1 MKILRSL
8 TTVGG
13 YTMGSRI
20 LGFVRDSLTAAFLGA
35 GPVADAL
42 VIAVRLPSLLRR
54 LLAEGAF
61 NFAFVPMF
69 AGKYTG
75 NGKEGARHFAE
86 EILSVLLVTLI
97 ALVIIIE
104 LIMPWIMPIFV
115 PGFRATPER
124 MQLAVQFTRITFP
137 FILFISLTALYS
149 GILNSLERFAA
160 VASSPM
166 LGNLFIILLL
176 LTFNPLFKD
185 PGFLVAAG
193 ITGCG
198 LVQLLWVI
206 VPCRRQGI
214 HLKLRW
220 PSLTPQVKKFLKL
233 MGPAAL
239 GSGVYQFNII
249 IGVAIS
255 SLLPVG
261 GVSYLYYAERLNQL
275 PLSMIGTALSTV
287 LLPLLSKQLR
297 TGDFA
302 SARASQ
308 NQGIEYALLFT
319 LPATVGLV
327 SLANPLISV
336 LFEHGE
342 FGPHE
347 SLLTA
352 QALMAYSCGLPAY
365 VMTKIFNTSF
375 YAREDMK
382 TPLKVA
388 ILAVG
393 VDIILSLTL
402 IKPFGHVGIALA
414 TAAAAWINAG
424 FLGSILWKDGF
435 LKIDQE
441 LRGFFG
447 RLLVATAITA
457 GMLEATKPH
466 LMFLIAGNTF
476 DRICALSLLVG
487 GGLIGFIMLAKMTGA
502 LNFQELRLQFK
513 AETN

>member
-8 TTVGG
+8 TTVGVF
-13 YTMGSRI
+13 TMGSRI
-20 LGFVRDSLTAAFLGA
+20 LGFGRDILTAAFLGA

-42 VIAVRLPSLLRR
+42 VVAVKLPSLLRR

-61 NFAFVPMF
+61 NFAFIPMF
-69 AGKYTG
+69 AGKYADK
-75 NGKEGARHFAE
+75 GKKDAKHFAE
-86 EILSVLLVTLI
+86 EILAVLLVTLI
-97 ALVIIIE
+97 AVVIIIE
-104 LIMPWIMPIFV
+104 LVMPWLMPIFV

-124 MQLAVQFTRITFP
+124 MQLAIQFTRITFP
-137 FILFISLTALYS
+137 FIIFISLTALYS
-149 GILNSLERFAA
+149 GILNSIDRFAA

-166 LGNLFIILLL
+166 VGNFFIIVVVLAL
-176 LTFNPLFKD
+176 NPFFKD
-185 PGFLVAAG
+185 PGVIVAAG

-198 LVQLLWVI
+198 LVQLLWVME
-206 VPCRRQGI
+206 PCRRQGI
-214 HLKLRW
+214 ILKLRR
-220 PSLTPQVKKFLKL
+220 PSLTPQVKKFLTL

-255 SLLPVG
+255 SLLPIG

-297 TGDFA
+297 AGDLEG
-302 SARASQ
+302 ARASQ

-327 SLANPLISV
+327 CLATPLISV
-336 LFEHGE
+336 LFERGE
-342 FGPHE
+342 FGSRE

-388 ILAVG
+388 IWAVLI
-393 VDIILSLTL
+393 DILLSVVLL
-402 IKPFGHVGIALA
+402 KPFGHIGIALA
-414 TAAAAWINAG
+414 TAAAAWINATA
-424 FLGSILWKDGF
+424 LGCILWKDGF
-435 LKIDQE
+435 LKFNQT
-441 LRGFFG
+441 LRYFFP
-447 RLLVATAITA
+447 RLLIACAI
-457 GMLEATKPH
+457 MLIGLEIAKSQLIF
-466 LMFLIAGNTF
+466 LMGGNTF
-476 DRICALSLLVG
+476 ERLTALCLLVL
-487 GGLIGFIMLAKMTGA
+487 GGLTAFILLARLTGA
-502 LNFQELRLQFK
+502 LNLKELRLQFK
-513 AETN
+513 SETK